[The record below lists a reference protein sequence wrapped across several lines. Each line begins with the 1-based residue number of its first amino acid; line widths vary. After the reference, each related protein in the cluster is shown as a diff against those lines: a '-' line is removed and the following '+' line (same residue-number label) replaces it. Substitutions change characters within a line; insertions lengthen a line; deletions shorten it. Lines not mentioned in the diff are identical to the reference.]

1 MRHRLVSLTLVA
13 GLAGSMPAAAHV
25 ETELY
30 IPIGQSPGISNV
42 KTRIGRIESQVA
54 RQNGLTLL
62 VDDHT
67 QYVAFTKATK
77 IYLQY
82 ATPGQ
87 RNRVGTYSDCQ
98 VPLKA
103 EVYIADDG
111 SVRWIK
117 VQMP

>member
-1 MRHRLVSLTLVA
+1 MRHRLASLTLIA
-13 GLAGSMPAAAHV
+13 GLAGSMPAAAHI

-42 KTRIGRIESQVA
+42 KSRIGRIESQVA
-54 RQNGLTLL
+54 KQNGLTML

-67 QYVAFTKATK
+67 QYVAFSKATK

-98 VPLKA
+98 VERTV
-103 EVYIADDG
+103 EVYVGDDG